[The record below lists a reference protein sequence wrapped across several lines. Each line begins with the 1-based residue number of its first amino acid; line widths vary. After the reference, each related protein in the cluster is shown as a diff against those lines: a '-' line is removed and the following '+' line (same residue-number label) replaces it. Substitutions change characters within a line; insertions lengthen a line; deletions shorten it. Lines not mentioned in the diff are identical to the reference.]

1 MGSIIRPSGTVFYSL
16 LYLNSWLG
24 FNRLKHM
31 YSVISVKI
39 DSLTANNKNRETTR
53 SWTAKVRFVNPWAA
67 LILSICVLM
76 YVCVYVCVCV
86 CVMLWCWENPTG
98 FRKTQ
103 YTTPLFVDV
112 EEGVLR
118 VEEGI
123 LNHTWYACF
132 TPDSIRFSS
141 KKSPICSA
149 RKCIRF
155 PTNTH
160 LFSALL
166 CMSLSANQPIIPG
179 LICQMSTDSDKK
191 IIDASISKCI
201 QIRANTHSYTH
212 E

>member
-1 MGSIIRPSGTVFYSL
+1 
-16 LYLNSWLG
+16 
-24 FNRLKHM
+24 M

-39 DSLTANNKNRETTR
+39 DSLTANTKNRKSTR
-53 SWTAKVRFVNPWAA
+53 SWTARVRFLYAWAA
-67 LILSICVLM
+67 LILSMCVLM
-76 YVCVYVCVCV
+76 YMCVYVCVCV
-86 CVMLWCWENPTG
+86 CVMLWCWENPTC

-103 YTTPLFVDV
+103 YTAPLFVDI
-112 EEGVLR
+112 EESVLK

-123 LNHTWYACF
+123 LNHTWYAGF
-132 TPDSIRFSS
+132 VPDSIRFWS
-141 KKSPICSA
+141 KKSPICSV

-191 IIDASISKCI
+191 IIDDSISKYI
-201 QIRANTHSYTH
+201 QICANMHSYSHT
-212 E
+212 